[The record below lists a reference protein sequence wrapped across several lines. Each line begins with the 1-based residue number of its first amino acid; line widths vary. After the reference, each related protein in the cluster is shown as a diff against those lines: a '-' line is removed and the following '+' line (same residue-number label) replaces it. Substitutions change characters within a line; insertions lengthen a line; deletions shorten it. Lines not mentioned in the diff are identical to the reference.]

1 MLCLRESLPENC
13 HLQNTVL
20 SQQGHYNN
28 HLDSENKDQ
37 TTRCYRITAAF
48 QDSGGDAQAS
58 ALAEDKIWL
67 EQPRDPSY

>member
-1 MLCLRESLPENC
+1 MTELISKF
-13 HLQNTVL
+13 Q
-20 SQQGHYNN
+20 
-28 HLDSENKDQ
+28 LDSENKDQ